1 MATADLAITT
11 RSLGKILD
19 DLGGIDPARVL
30 LKQPLG
36 QATEADLIRC
46 NAGGSTRC
54 ELVDGMLV
62 EKGMGYNES
71 GLALVLAAYLGA
83 FIVPRNLG
91 LLTGEAG
98 MMRLVPDLV
107 RMPDLAFASWDRIP
121 DRRRPTGPIAGFAP
135 DLAVEILS
143 RSNTRAEMAR
153 KRREYFASGVRLVWE
168 VDPIARTVAVFDAPD
183 RSRVLD
189 ESQILDGGDVLP
201 GFALPLADLFGE
213 LDRHGI

>member
-11 RSLGKILD
+11 RSLGEILD

-46 NAGGSTRC
+46 NAAGATRC

-71 GLALVLAAYLGA
+71 DLALALAGFLRA
-83 FIVPRNLG
+83 FIIPRNLG

-98 MMRLVPDLV
+98 MMRLVPGLV
-107 RMPDLAFASWDRIP
+107 RVPDLAFASWDRIP
-121 DRRRPTGPIAGFAP
+121 GRRRPTGPIAGFAP
-135 DLAVEILS
+135 DLAVEVLS
-143 RSNTRAEMAR
+143 RGNTKAEMAR
-153 KRREYFASGVRLVWE
+153 KRAEYFASGVRLVWE
-168 VDPIARTVAVFDAPD
+168 VDPIARIVTVFEAPD
-183 RSRVLD
+183 RSLVLD
-189 ESQILDGGDVLP
+189 ESQVLDGGDVLP
-201 GFALPLADLFGE
+201 GFALPLANLFGE

>member
-36 QATEADLIRC
+36 QATETDLIRS
-46 NAGGSTRC
+46 NAGGLTRC

-71 GLALVLAAYLGA
+71 NLALALAGFLRA

-98 MMRLVPDLV
+98 MMRLVPGLV
-107 RMPDLAFASWDRIP
+107 RVPDLAFAS
-121 DRRRPTGPIAGFAP
+121 
-135 DLAVEILS
+135 
-143 RSNTRAEMAR
+143 
-153 KRREYFASGVRLVWE
+153 
-168 VDPIARTVAVFDAPD
+168 
-183 RSRVLD
+183 
-189 ESQILDGGDVLP
+189 
-201 GFALPLADLFGE
+201 
-213 LDRHGI
+213 